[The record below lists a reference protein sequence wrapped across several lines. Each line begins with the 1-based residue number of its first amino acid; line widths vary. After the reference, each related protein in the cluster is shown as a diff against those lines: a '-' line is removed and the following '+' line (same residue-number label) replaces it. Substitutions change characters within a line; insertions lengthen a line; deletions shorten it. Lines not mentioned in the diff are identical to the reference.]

1 MDYEQILN
9 DLVEEKIK
17 EYKVEA
23 KNAFEF
29 QKALRQ
35 FGKRQDIT
43 GIAQRGGNI
52 VYRVVK
58 GDK

>member
-23 KNAFEF
+23 KDAFEF

-43 GIAQRGGNI
+43 GIAQRGGSI
-52 VYRVVK
+52 IYRVVK

>member
-9 DLVEEKIK
+9 DLVEGKIK
-17 EYKVEA
+17 EYKVDTT
-23 KNAFEF
+23 NAFEF

-43 GIAQRGGNI
+43 GVAQRGGSI
-52 VYRVVK
+52 IYKVVG